1 MSLHSCAL
9 STCINKELKNKNKK
23 LLKNWQK
30 KKILNP
36 VCNRNFSCAANQ
48 HGVLEEAGTVL
59 ECERVSGA
67 TSLISSSPIVKK
79 KKHTKVLT
87 GCQLSVPFFSLK
99 KTYLEVFNNV
109 TRLDSLAEKKRQV
122 HPVQPIG
129 KNWIKK
135 NWIIVILGLYVLVSM
150 HIFQLWSSM
159 NAVLP
164 SQKVWCSA
172 GQPIRLLHS
181 CLLKGSLHWGNNPPK
196 PSTQKPHILEN
207 GCQYF

>member
-67 TSLISSSPIVKK
+67 TLLISSSPIVKK

-109 TRLDSLAEKKRQV
+109 TRLEFGWKKETSSSSTTNRKKLNLKKLNNRNFRFV
-122 HPVQPIG
+122 CFGFYAHLPVV
-129 KNWIKK
+129 
-135 NWIIVILGLYVLVSM
+135 VIHECCFTITKGVVLCRATNQ
-150 HIFQLWSSM
+150 IAPF
-159 NAVLP
+159 LP
-164 SQKVWCSA
+164 SEGELALRK
-172 GQPIRLLHS
+172 
-181 CLLKGSLHWGNNPPK
+181 
-196 PSTQKPHILEN
+196 
-207 GCQYF
+207 